1 MSFIIVGFRKL
12 TVDKMSKTPRT
23 FMTLKQFMLRQEVL
37 KLYREVHRTARK
49 VEPSQRADIIFW
61 ARTDIETH
69 KTQTDEFVIKRLLT
83 SGRDMVKELQKTI
96 KKAT

>member
-1 MSFIIVGFRKL
+1 
-12 TVDKMSKTPRT
+12 
-23 FMTLKQFMLRQEVL
+23 MLRQEVL

-69 KTQTDEFVIKRLLT
+69 KTQTDEV
-83 SGRDMVKELQKTI
+83 GV
-96 KKAT
+96 